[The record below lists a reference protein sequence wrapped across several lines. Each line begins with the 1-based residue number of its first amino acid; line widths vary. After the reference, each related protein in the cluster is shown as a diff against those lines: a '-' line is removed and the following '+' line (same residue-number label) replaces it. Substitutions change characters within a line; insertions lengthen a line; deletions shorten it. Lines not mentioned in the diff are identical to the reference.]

1 MAGSS
6 RSWFRVVAVLV
17 LGAATATACHAS
29 PRNRTSPATLS
40 GSVVPVSPAA
50 DVVPP
55 QAWSVRVGGEPSA
68 PVVRGRV
75 AFVASTGV
83 LTVVDLRDGT
93 IAWTAK
99 VPRSSCD
106 RPAVVRRVVVVSCGE
121 WVVAFGA
128 LTGHE
133 LWRKPILTWTFSGGV
148 ERRAIGPP
156 TATADLVFVQ
166 DVTQGISAIE
176 PRSGRV
182 VWSHALAG
190 TSSEPATASDGI
202 VYVPSG
208 TSAGPPSG
216 MLWGTVVQ
224 AIDAR
229 TGTVRWTAPTKGD
242 ILSPPV
248 LDAGRLFVSTESGGP
263 SFAIDGRTGE
273 IVHRFPR
280 YGLQFPA
287 GAGRLVVAGVGVG
300 DGHQRVAAIDAST
313 GDRLWA
319 TPTPNGLSIQTPTVI
334 DGTAYIASNQGG
346 DLLYA
351 FDLATG
357 KREWKVHLNSVS
369 GTAAGPG
376 EQLLVTAGHKLIAYG
391 LS

>member
-1 MAGSS
+1 
-6 RSWFRVVAVLV
+6 
-17 LGAATATACHAS
+17 
-29 PRNRTSPATLS
+29 
-40 GSVVPVSPAA
+40 
-50 DVVPP
+50 
-55 QAWSVRVGGEPSA
+55 
-68 PVVRGRV
+68 
-75 AFVASTGV
+75 
-83 LTVVDLRDGT
+83 
-93 IAWTAK
+93 
-99 VPRSSCD
+99 
-106 RPAVVRRVVVVSCGE
+106 VSCGE
-121 WVVAFGA
+121 WVVAFDG

-133 LWRKPILTWTFSGGV
+133 LWRKPIVTWTFSRGV
-148 ERRAIGPP
+148 ERRAIGSP
-156 TATADLVFVQ
+156 TATAGLVFVQ
-166 DVTQGISAIE
+166 DVAQGISAIE
-176 PRSGRV
+176 PRSGLL

-216 MLWGTVVQ
+216 MLGGTVVQ
-224 AIDAR
+224 AINAR

-248 LDAGRLFVSTESGGP
+248 LDAGRLFVSIDSGGP
-263 SFAIDGRTGE
+263 SFAIDSQTGD

-287 GAGRLVVAGVGVG
+287 GASHLVVAGVGVG
-300 DGHQRVAAIDAST
+300 DGHQGVAAIDAST
-313 GDRLWA
+313 GERVWA

-334 DGTAYIASNQGG
+334 GGTAYIASNQGG

-351 FDLATG
+351 VDLATG
-357 KREWKVHLNSVS
+357 KRDWMVHLNDVS

-376 EQLLVTAGHKLIAYG
+376 EQLLVTSGHKLIAYR